1 MQAVIIHDDIH
12 NPVAV
17 VVVHLEQVH
26 RRIVHAQQV
35 VDACCIHS
43 RQVVVMHRNLLGER
57 GSAEVEHIAFVVV
70 LHIREKA
77 DETAQSHHKHQME
90 IGKLLAATVQPL
102 QAVHHKLVKVR
113 VALFVARAV
122 IDKLGEE
129 KQYAQLRGVEGNG
142 GEGNAYSR
150 IAYMVQLLLR
160 SDVEFQVEYRQRLE
174 KLLLQ
179 FSPLRLWDAHHTRQP
194 PFLFRQ
200 EVHNEFILPVF
211 YRAEHHG
218 LSLQQHVGKD
228 TKKREQYKIN
238 LFIFYAKSIITSQ
251 KFQKVER
258 KTKKS
263 ISFFRDG
270 VTSLN

>member
-17 VVVHLEQVH
+17 IVVHLEQVH

-35 VDACCIHS
+35 VDACCIHG
-43 RQVVVMHRNLLGER
+43 RQVVVMHRNFLGKR
-57 GSAEVEHIAFVVV
+57 GCTEVEHIAFVIV

-77 DETAQSHHKHQME
+77 DETAQFHHKHQME
-90 IGKLLAATVQPL
+90 IGKLLAAPVQPL
-102 QAVHHKLVKVR
+102 QAVHHKLVKIR

-150 IAYMVQLLLR
+150 IAYMVQLLFR
-160 SDVEFQVEYRQRLE
+160 PDVEFQVEYRQRLE

-179 FSPLRLWDAHHTRQP
+179 FGMPTTHDSRPSCSVRKSTMSLFSPY
-194 PFLFRQ
+194 
-200 EVHNEFILPVF
+200 FIVRSTTACVF
-211 YRAEHHG
+211 TSM
-218 LSLQQHVGKD
+218 L
-228 TKKREQYKIN
+228 TKVRISEN
-238 LFIFYAKSIITSQ
+238 NAK
-251 KFQKVER
+251 
-258 KTKKS
+258 
-263 ISFFRDG
+263 
-270 VTSLN
+270 